1 MFKAT
6 KLTLTA
12 AMVIAVAGAPAAALA
27 AGGVDP
33 SQRGVSN
40 ERTQASTVPAAG
52 ASHCH
57 RRAGR
62 CVSAAIVQ
70 VGTATVGIC
79 HRQAGRCIAPTS
91 VPNGTATVGI
101 CHRQA
106 GRCTL
111 PASGQTKAAAAHPSF
126 PSAAASPE
134 GLQWGDAGIGAAGML
149 LLLLI
154 AGAAATTAAR
164 RQHYRAPTA

>member
-101 CHRQA
+101 
-106 GRCTL
+106 
-111 PASGQTKAAAAHPSF
+111 
-126 PSAAASPE
+126 
-134 GLQWGDAGIGAAGML
+134 
-149 LLLLI
+149 
-154 AGAAATTAAR
+154 
-164 RQHYRAPTA
+164 